1 MGTRMARRADPPRPA
16 DDDDPRPLPP
26 ERPRRVHARPPK
38 VEKPRPP
45 RAQHARPAKLNI
57 QPPPRRVARPLVGAA
72 RIQVTL
78 GPADLAWLDAFAA
91 SHRPPITN
99 RAEALRRVV
108 ALARAKPRR

>member
-1 MGTRMARRADPPRPA
+1 MARRADPPRPS
-16 DDDDPRPLPP
+16 DDDLRPLPP
-26 ERPRRVHARPPK
+26 ERPRRVPAGPPK

-45 RAQHARPAKLNI
+45 RAQHARPARLNI
-57 QPPPRRVARPLVGAA
+57 QPPPRRVAKPLVGAA

-108 ALARAKPRR
+108 ALARATKDRGS